1 MNRNHPSHTRRTTAA
16 ALAAVLGIGLATHA
30 DAVRQVTGAARANV
44 SNVNVNRNVN
54 RNVNVNVDRRYDH
67 PIATAVAVTTAVAAT
82 TAIIGSMVR
91 SLPPSCSPPVM
102 INGFAY
108 QNCGNVW
115 YQPQY
120 AGTQVTYV
128 VVNPP
133 R

>member
-1 MNRNHPSHTRRTTAA
+1 MTRHSNIA
-16 ALAAVLGIGLATHA
+16 ALALAVLGTGLVTHA

-54 RNVNVNVDRRYDH
+54 RNVNVNVEANRRYDH
-67 PIATAVAVTTAVAAT
+67 PIAAAAVATTAVVAT

-91 SLPPSCSPPVM
+91 SLPPSCSPPVTL
-102 INGFAY
+102 NGLTY

>member
-1 MNRNHPSHTRRTTAA
+1 MTRHSTI
-16 ALAAVLGIGLATHA
+16 ALALAVLATGLALPA

-54 RNVNVNVDRRYDH
+54 RNVNVNVEANRRYDH
-67 PIATAVAVTTAVAAT
+67 PIAAAAAVTTAVVAT

-91 SLPPSCSPPVM
+91 TLPPSCSPPVM

-108 QNCGNVW
+108 QNCGNTW